1 MFKISDLNFFAVQ
14 FQNLYLTFALFNML
28 FYLFYVWLI
37 TAIFCEWFYFLVT
50 KKSLTGILFL
60 PSWIDQCSDRIFPV
74 EARKVILIHRILIK
88 TNIKKTC
95 FQRIIINLM
104 KLFQKFYL
112 QRSSEAVVQRCS
124 VKKLFLE
131 ISQNLQ
137 ENTCAS
143 LFLNKVVRPVT
154 LLKKRLWHRYFPVN
168 FPKFL
173 RTPLFIEHIWWLL
186 LEVNKLQWQ
195 LQTHKTEHIKALW
208 ETTLLDPVVLRSF
221 TARLV

>member
-1 MFKISDLNFFAVQ
+1 MLKHCKKVFKISDLNLFAVQ
-14 FQNLYLTFALFNML
+14 FQNLYLTFALFNVL

-37 TAIFCEWFYFLVT
+37 TAIFCEWFYFVVT

-95 FQRIIINLM
+95 FQRIIISLM
-104 KLFQKFYL
+104 KLFQKLYL
-112 QRSSEAVVQRCS
+112 QRSSEAVFQRCS

-137 ENTCAS
+137 
-143 LFLNKVVRPVT
+143 
-154 LLKKRLWHRYFPVN
+154 
-168 FPKFL
+168 
-173 RTPLFIEHIWWLL
+173 
-186 LEVNKLQWQ
+186 
-195 LQTHKTEHIKALW
+195 
-208 ETTLLDPVVLRSF
+208 
-221 TARLV
+221 